1 MRGSVASLHSP
12 NYAPIRAELVAMRQ
26 RAGLTQ
32 RDLAAR
38 LGLRHTWIGKS
49 EQGERRVDLL
59 ELFAWCRAC
68 GEDVVGLV
76 ERLDKQIHG
85 PYPHRR
91 VSDE

>member
-12 NYAPIRAELVAMRQ
+12 DYAAIRAELIAMRQ

-38 LGLRHTWIGKS
+38 LGLRHTWVGKS

-68 GEDVVGLV
+68 GEDITVLV
-76 ERLDKQIHG
+76 SRLDKQIPGTH
-85 PYPHRR
+85 PHRR
-91 VSDE
+91 VSEG

>member
-12 NYAPIRAELVAMRQ
+12 DYTVIRAELIAMRQ

-32 RDLAAR
+32 RDLASR
-38 LGLRHTWIGKS
+38 LGLRHTWVGKS

-68 GEDVVGLV
+68 GEDAVVLIT
-76 ERLDKQIHG
+76 RLNKSIQG
-85 PYPHRR
+85 SRPHQR
-91 VSDE
+91 VADE

>member
-12 NYAPIRAELVAMRQ
+12 DYATVRAELVAMRQ

-38 LGLRHTWIGKS
+38 LGLRHTWVGKS

-68 GEDVVGLV
+68 GEDTAALV
-76 ERLDKQIHG
+76 AKLDKQIRG
-85 PYPHRR
+85 DRPHQR
-91 VSDE
+91 VAGE

>member
-12 NYAPIRAELVAMRQ
+12 DYAAVRAELVAMRQ

-38 LGLRHTWIGKS
+38 LGLRHTWVGKS

-68 GEDVVGLV
+68 GEDAVALV
-76 ERLDKQIHG
+76 ARLDREILGSH
-85 PYPHRR
+85 PHRR
-91 VSDE
+91 TDN

>member
-1 MRGSVASLHSP
+1 MRGSIASLHSP
-12 NYAPIRAELVAMRQ
+12 YYAAVRAELIAMRQ

-38 LGLRHTWIGKS
+38 LGLRHTWVGKS

-68 GEDVVGLV
+68 GEDAVALV
-76 ERLDKQIHG
+76 ARLDKQIRG
-85 PYPHRR
+85 TRPHQR